1 MDASLLSSI
10 KDTAAVVS
18 IPMRSRFRGVTERE
32 ALLFEGPNGWAE
44 WAPFL
49 EYEDE
54 EASVWLNAAVE
65 FAFEPEPQL
74 KRTRIGVNAT
84 LGAVAADKV
93 ADSLSHFGTFATV
106 KIKVAEPG
114 QSIDED
120 VARVVRVR
128 ELYADAKIRLDANGG
143 FEIAQAIELVS
154 ELHRRGIELEYFEQP
169 CRTIADLAELRV
181 ELHREGLS
189 LAIAADESVRK
200 ASDPLAVAQAGA
212 ADILV
217 LKVAPLGGVSRA
229 LSIASDAGL
238 PIVVSS
244 ALDTSVGISAGLQ
257 LAAALPELSFDCGL
271 ATTAMLIGDVTKE
284 PLRAEN
290 GYLDYRRVEVAHS
303 KLDVFRAED
312 HRVDWWMDRLERCA
326 RL

>member
-1 MDASLLSSI
+1 
-10 KDTAAVVS
+10 
-18 IPMRSRFRGVTERE
+18 
-32 ALLFEGPNGWAE
+32 
-44 WAPFL
+44 
-49 EYEDE
+49 
-54 EASVWLNAAVE
+54 
-65 FAFEPEPQL
+65 
-74 KRTRIGVNAT
+74 
-84 LGAVAADKV
+84 
-93 ADSLSHFGTFATV
+93 
-106 KIKVAEPG
+106 
-114 QSIDED
+114 
-120 VARVVRVR
+120 VVRVR

-290 GYLDYRRVEVAHS
+290 GYLDYRRVEVTPS